1 MIMPDVRVSS
11 KINQI
16 LSYSGMD
23 TDVGCLD
30 KLHFATYP
38 HKIEY
43 VYNSRGFRDQEWPNS
58 DSELASAIWCIGD
71 DSTVGIGSPLAH
83 TWPVRL
89 SEQTGLR
96 CINVSMDG
104 ASNDWIARRAQQIA
118 TVVKPTHMAI
128 MWSRLHRREHSDT
141 TRDDEHRRLH
151 FRATNQADFFEDFIH
166 LANCVAACD
175 QLDGSIAHLA
185 RPNAWFDPLDN
196 SWLHIR
202 DSSWPAHPPRTQQEF
217 DKVPGKM
224 IQEFESRCYFS
235 VPWQD
240 YFMAWTCMLGVSQ
253 TVVMI
258 PQMDIARDSRGFDL
272 VTSDYAA
279 AAMTIQL
286 GL

>member
-1 MIMPDVRVSS
+1 MIMPDMRLNSR
-11 KINQI
+11 INQI
-16 LSYSGMD
+16 LFYSGMD
-23 TDVGCLD
+23 SDVGCLD
-30 KLHFATYP
+30 KLHFVTYP
-38 HKIEY
+38 HKVEY

-71 DSTVGIGSPLAH
+71 NYTVGIGSPLAH

-104 ASNDWIARRAQQIA
+104 ASNDWIVRRAQQIA
-118 TVVKPTHMAI
+118 AVVKPTHMAI
-128 MWSRLHRREHSDT
+128 MWAHLHRREHSDT

-151 FRATNQADFFEDFIH
+151 FRATHTADFFKDFIH

-175 QLDGSIAHLA
+175 QLGSNIAHLA
-185 RPNAWFDPLDN
+185 QPNAWFDPLDTA
-196 SWLHIR
+196 WLHIR
-202 DSSWPAHPPRTQQEF
+202 DSSWPEHPPRTQQEF
-217 DKVPGKM
+217 DEVPEK
-224 IQEFESRCYFS
+224 IVREFESNCCFS

-253 TVVMI
+253 SIVMI
-258 PQMDIARDSRGFDL
+258 PKMDIARDGRGFDL